1 MKESEA
7 TAKSENEI
15 ILESISDGV
24 FTVDHNWRITTFNR
38 AAEEITGTK
47 REEAV
52 GRYCWEVFRSN
63 MCEGDC
69 ALKRTMKEGKSF
81 VSSSAY
87 IINSRQKRVPISVS
101 TSPLKNKRGETL
113 GGVETFRDHSLVE
126 ELRREL
132 TGSYQIEDMVSRSKS
147 MKKIFNI
154 LYQVAE
160 SDSTVLIEG
169 ETGTGKELMAS
180 AVHNLSLRKNEPFFA
195 INCGALPDT
204 LLESELF
211 GYKAGAF
218 TSADKD
224 KPGIFAASGKG
235 TVFLDEIGDTSS
247 AFQVRLLRVL
257 EENEFQ
263 PLGSV
268 EKIKT
273 EARIIAATNHNLEEM
288 VQSGEFRRDL
298 FYRIN
303 IIRLQLPCLKERMED
318 IPLLIERFIK
328 KMNRFK
334 GRSVSGVSRDVMAV
348 LLSHDYPGNIR
359 ELENIIEHGFVLCS
373 EGELG
378 LAHLPAYLL
387 EKKSVTQQLHHSS
400 ISESVR
406 VTEEEKIFEA
416 LKNNRYNRS
425 AAAKELGIHKST
437 LFRKLKKY
445 NISLPEVDGRSGYP
459 QSRQQSH

>member
-1 MKESEA
+1 MKESGEITKA
-7 TAKSENEI
+7 AHEI

-24 FTVDHNWRITTFNR
+24 FTVDHNWRIMTFNR
-38 AAEEITGTK
+38 AAEEITGTP
-47 REEAV
+47 REEAI

-63 MCEGDC
+63 MCEGAC
-69 ALKRTMKEGKSF
+69 ALKRTMKEGKAF
-81 VSSSAY
+81 VSSSTY
-87 IINSRQKRVPISVS
+87 IIDSRQKRIPISVS
-101 TSPLKNKRGETL
+101 TSPLKNEKGEVL

-132 TGSYQIEDMVSRSKS
+132 TGSYQIGDMVSRSKG

-154 LYQVAE
+154 LARVAE

-180 AVHNLSLRKNEPFFA
+180 AVHNLSLRKNEPFVA

-218 TSADKD
+218 TSAEKD
-224 KPGIFAASGKG
+224 KQGIFAAAGKG
-235 TVFLDEIGDTSS
+235 TIFLDEIGDTSS

-257 EENEFQ
+257 EEKEFQ

-273 EARIIAATNHNLEEM
+273 EARVITATNRDLEEM
-288 VQSGEFRRDL
+288 VQNGEFRRDL

-303 IIRLQLPCLKERMED
+303 VIRFQLPRLTERVED
-318 IPLLIERFIK
+318 IPLLIERFIN

-334 GRSVSGVSRDVMAV
+334 GKSVSGISREALVV
-348 LLSHDYPGNIR
+348 LLAHDYPGNIR

-373 EGELG
+373 EGEMELP
-378 LAHLPAYLL
+378 HLPAYLL
-387 EKKSVTQQLHHSS
+387 KEKSSRQPQNRSS
-400 ISESVR
+400 IGDSVR
-406 VTEEEKIFEA
+406 MTEEDKILEA
-416 LKNNRYNRS
+416 LKRNNYNRS
-425 AAAKELGIHKST
+425 AAAAELGIHKST

-445 NISLPEVDGRSGYP
+445 SISLPEIDGRSG
-459 QSRQQSH
+459 RL